1 MCAAGEAACGCAQ
14 IQAAGSRVDAAGPL
28 APAQGFF
35 PTSTKLAVGGL
46 SLAAA
51 TGCLRSARTLPG
63 MEPAGGELGSSAL
76 GSPGPAPR
84 MQPRPRPSNTAAAK
98 TKPCLAQPSKLSLPA
113 AVPADCGP
121 VSYRIVSSRVWAARA
136 RRWDDAPP
144 TAPAWTERGGGDK
157 VWLFFSR
164 PPFPFSPFPGSQPC
178 WTSSPGRAHPNHEH
192 PSGVVWFTSPSL
204 SLACMK
210 FHEHICIH
218 SHVDEREHDNGRWHT
233 SLKRREPRAG
243 CRHGRGTCS

>member
-1 MCAAGEAACGCAQ
+1 MCADTAT
-14 IQAAGSRVDAAGPL
+14 GSRVDAAGPL

-157 VWLFFSR
+157 VWLFF
-164 PPFPFSPFPGSQPC
+164 
-178 WTSSPGRAHPNHEH
+178 PGRRSRSARFL
-192 PSGVVWFTSPSL
+192 VL
-204 SLACMK
+204 SHA
-210 FHEHICIH
+210 
-218 SHVDEREHDNGRWHT
+218 G
-233 SLKRREPRAG
+233 PRAPVELELIQIMSTPRAWCG
-243 CRHGRGTCS
+243 FLAQVSVWRA